1 MATGRSCLPP
11 ACSSPHPLCALI
23 GQGQACL
30 NLLSSR
36 GGGAGL
42 CPKQMLQMMP
52 AVRTVAPLQMVPCQL
67 RILLGA
73 CGLGARRL
81 LSTDRGAADVG
92 FQVGGAGRPPLRTVA
107 STGSSVEGGGHTGTA
122 PPRAP
127 PQGSVSHRPEPHALG
142 LPVCL
147 DYRSVPRLTNPC
159 HLSAHRCWPRI
170 EDSRLSAKSGRC
182 MPRRFFTGAAQ
193 PRPLHR
199 GCGQWNPGVDLGVL
213 TGTSRGRTS
222 WLADSGARRPHLRHY
237 VAAAGGG
244 QHSGQRRSAG
254 RRSTASPAQQLK
266 EDIIACFDK
275 LRAAPRV
282 AKLDAIVRENHAAMT
297 PASAVTLMHRC
308 AKTLKDRNS
317 RNHVDVRP
325 YLSMI
330 VNVVDRPRVLGS
342 MVHISMA
349 LYALQSLG
357 SNEPNV
363 KALLR
368 ALAPKVKDC
377 KEELSAQAV
386 GNALYGLQGM
396 GSKEPEVKAM
406 LRALT
411 PKVKDCKE
419 KLSAQ
424 AVGNALYGLQ
434 SMGSK
439 EPEVKAMLQAL
450 ALKVQDCK
458 EELSAQAV
466 GNALYGLQGMG
477 SNEPEVKAI
486 LQALALKVQDCK
498 EELSAQA
505 VDSALYGLQAWGQ

>member
-36 GGGAGL
+36 GGDAGL
-42 CPKQMLQMMP
+42 CPKQMLQTMP

-81 LSTDRGAADVG
+81 LSTDRGAPDVG
-92 FQVGGAGRPPLRTVA
+92 FQFGGAGRPPLRTVA

-237 VAAAGGG
+237 VAEAGGG

-266 EDIIACFDK
+266 EDIVACFDK

-342 MVHISMA
+342 MVRTA
-349 LYALQSLG
+349 
-357 SNEPNV
+357 
-363 KALLR
+363 R
-368 ALAPKVKDC
+368 AG
-377 KEELSAQAV
+377 AQAFDA
-386 GNALYGLQGM
+386 ALYGLQGM
-396 GSKEPEVKAM
+396 GSNEPEVKAM

-450 ALKVQDCK
+450 ALKAPNT
-458 EELSAQAV
+458 SAAW
-466 GNALYGLQGMG
+466 LYGAAEYG
-477 SNEPEVKAI
+477 SNRAEVKRAAT
-486 LQALALKVQDCK
+486 LTPKVQDCK
-498 EELSAQA
+498 EELDAQA
-505 VDSALYGLQAWGQ
+505 VGSALYTGCRAWEQ